1 VDVNLGDIQ
10 ALLRA
15 VQDTDVAELILE
27 SGDFKLTIRKPAG
40 AVSVPMV
47 VAAPPR
53 AEAPAAVAPLQAPP
67 AVIPAPVTASMP
79 TTPEATPARPALTVN
94 APMVGTFY
102 RSPSPDAN
110 PFVDVG
116 DVVKPGQTVCII
128 EAMKLMNELESEVS
142 GRVVRFL
149 VENGEPVEFGQPLIA
164 LEPV

>member
-1 VDVNLGDIQ
+1 MDVNFSDIQ

-27 SGDFKLTIRKPAG
+27 SGDFKLTIRKPG
-40 AVSVPMV
+40 P
-47 VAAPPR
+47 AAAIAPAARP
-53 AEAPAAVAPLQAPP
+53 AAAPAAVP
-67 AVIPAPVTASMP
+67 AVIPAPVAAQMP
-79 TTPEATPARPALTVN
+79 STPEATPARPALTIN

-102 RSPSPDAN
+102 RSPSPDAS
-110 PFVDVG
+110 PFTEVG
-116 DVVKPGQTVCII
+116 DVVKTGQTVCII

-149 VENGEPVEFGQPLIA
+149 VENGEPVEFGQPLIE

>member
-27 SGDFKLTIRKPAG
+27 SGDFKLTIRKPASAP
-40 AVSVPMV
+40 AVPAPAPRPA
-47 VAAPPR
+47 AAP
-53 AEAPAAVAPLQAPP
+53 ATAAP
-67 AVIPAPVTASMP
+67 AVIPAPVVATMP
-79 TTPEATPARPALTVN
+79 STPEAAPARPTLTVN

-102 RSPSPDAN
+102 RSPSPDAS

-116 DVVKPGQTVCII
+116 DVVKTGQTVCII

-149 VENGEPVEFGQPLIA
+149 VENGEPVEFGQPLIE

>member
-1 VDVNLGDIQ
+1 MDVNFGDIQ

-27 SGDFKLTIRKPAG
+27 SGDFKLTLRKPA
-40 AVSVPMV
+40 
-47 VAAPPR
+47 AAQAAIAPAPR
-53 AEAPAAVAPLQAPP
+53 PAAPAAAP
-67 AVIPAPVTASMP
+67 AVIPAPVAASMP
-79 TTPEATPARPALTVN
+79 TSPEVTPARPALTVN

-102 RSPSPDAN
+102 RAPSPDAG
-110 PFVDVG
+110 PFVEVG
-116 DVVKPGQTVCII
+116 DVVKTGQTVCII

-149 VENGEPVEFGQPLIA
+149 VENGEPVEFGQPLIE